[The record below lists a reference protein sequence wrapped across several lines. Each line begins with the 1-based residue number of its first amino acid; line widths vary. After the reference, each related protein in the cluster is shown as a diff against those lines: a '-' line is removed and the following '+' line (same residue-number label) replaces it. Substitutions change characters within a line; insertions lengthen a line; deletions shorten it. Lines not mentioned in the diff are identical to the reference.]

1 MSEKENKLT
10 DKLKQSKLYEKLKNI
25 KHLDLIIIIIFVC
38 ILLLIYFGD
47 FSSTS
52 KKSSTL
58 SQTFTS
64 YESYT
69 KDLEKR
75 LSGVLSKINGAGKVS
90 VMITLNGSPELV
102 IAYNT
107 EEKNNLL
114 NTDDSVTIKKEPII
128 INQNG
133 VSSPLILSEIMPEIK
148 GVVIV
153 AQGANDVAVK
163 LNLISATTKLL
174 NININ
179 SIEIFAGN

>member
-1 MSEKENKLT
+1 MSEKENKIT
-10 DKLKQSKLYEKLKNI
+10 EKLKKSKLYEKLKNI
-25 KHLDLIIIIIFVC
+25 KHLDLIIIVIFVC

-52 KKSSTL
+52 KNNTL

-90 VMITLNGSPELV
+90 VMVTLDGSPELV

-107 EEKNNLL
+107 EEKSNNLL

-133 VSSPLILSEIMPEIK
+133 VSSPLVLSEIMPKIK

-163 LNLISATTKLL
+163 LNLLSATTKLL